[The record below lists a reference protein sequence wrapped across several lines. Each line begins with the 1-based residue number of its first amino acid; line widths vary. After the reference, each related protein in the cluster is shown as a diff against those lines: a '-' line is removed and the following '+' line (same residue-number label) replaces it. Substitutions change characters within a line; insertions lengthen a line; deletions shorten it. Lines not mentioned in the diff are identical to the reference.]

1 MLRALLLSAALVGPG
16 TPPAKPTAPRKPP
29 VRALTTPATGGGP
42 VALAD
47 SIVIEKKA
55 RRLTL
60 YHLGRPMRTY
70 QVALGRQPVGDKL
83 SAGDR
88 RTPEGLFS
96 IEDRNPNSRYHLSLR
111 ISYPDAA
118 HRARAEALGVSPGGD
133 IMIHGLPNGQGRIGA
148 RHRAYDWTNGCV
160 ALTDEEIEELW
171 STVPIGT
178 PVEIKP

>member
-16 TPPAKPTAPRKPP
+16 TSPAKPIAPKNAHVRVVAPPAK
-29 VRALTTPATGGGP
+29 GGGP

-60 YHLGRPMRTY
+60 YHLGRPIRTY

-96 IEDRNPNSRYHLSLR
+96 IEDRNPNSRFHLSLR

-118 HRARAEALGVSPGGD
+118 HRARAESLGVSPGGD
-133 IMIHGLPNGQGRIGA
+133 IMIHGLPNGQGSIGA
-148 RHRAYDWTNGCV
+148 AHRAYDWTNGCV
-160 ALTDEEIEELW
+160 ALTDEEIEEIW
-171 STVPIGT
+171 NTVPIGT

>member
-16 TPPAKPTAPRKPP
+16 TPPATPNAPKKPSVRLVPAPPK
-29 VRALTTPATGGGP
+29 GGGP

-47 SIVIEKKA
+47 SLVIEKKA

-60 YHLGRPMRTY
+60 YHLGRPMRSY

-96 IEDRNPNSRYHLSLR
+96 IEDRNPNSRFHLSLR

-148 RHRAYDWTNGCV
+148 AHRAYDWTNGCV

-171 STVPIGT
+171 NTVPIGT